1 MSEETEQPTGQAEVT
16 VNSEGNPEVSA
27 NELLEAIGFK
37 DEVEKPETKPEPE
50 KPPEKEVPK
59 ETETP
64 KRKIKWQGQEVEVEP
79 DKEVE
84 LIQKGYD
91 YTQKMQQ
98 LAAERDLITPHI
110 GVIKAMQQ
118 DPALRQKIAEHFTG
132 GTPKQETKTFDDPIE
147 QLKWETRQEVL
158 KEVEEKFV
166 KPLQFHQ
173 TQMTHQQA
181 LNQVRMQVQADPLYK
196 DVQAEIIKEVESLP
210 PSVRKNVYLQYD
222 QDPQAYMEV
231 YQLKRQKLASAKKET
246 PSMPEPTRKTE
257 RAPILE
263 SAKSAPTESE
273 LKSHNDTLKALNKR
287 ARAGDLHALGELL
300 LKGDMM
306 KGIID

>member
-16 VNSEGNPEVSA
+16 TNNDGTPEVSA
-27 NELLEAIGFK
+27 NELLEAIGFN
-37 DEVEKPETKPEPE
+37 DEVEKETKPEPE
-50 KPPEKEVPK
+50 KQPEKEVPA
-59 ETETP
+59 EP
-64 KRKIKWQGQEVEVEP
+64 QKRKIKWQGQEVEVEP
-79 DKEVE
+79 DKEIE

-98 LAAERDLITPHI
+98 LAAERELITPHI

-147 QLKWETRQEVL
+147 QLKWETRQEVM

-181 LNQVRMQVQADPLYK
+181 LNQVRMQVQADPLFK

-210 PSVRKNVYLQYD
+210 PSVRKSVYLQYD
-222 QDPQAYMEV
+222 QDPTAYMEV
-231 YQLKRQKLASAKKET
+231 YQMKRQKLASNKTTTQA
-246 PSMPEPTRKTE
+246 SMPEPTRKTE

-273 LKSHNDTLKALNKR
+273 LKSHNDNLKALNKR